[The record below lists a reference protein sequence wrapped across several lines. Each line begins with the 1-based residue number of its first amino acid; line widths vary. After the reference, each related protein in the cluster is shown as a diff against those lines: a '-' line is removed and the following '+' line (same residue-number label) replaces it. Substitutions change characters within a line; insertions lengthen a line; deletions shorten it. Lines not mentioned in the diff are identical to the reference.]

1 MIFGGML
8 MDNKKLIMASVS
20 AILAMGVGIGGAA
33 LYAGE
38 SAKAAA
44 KPGITK
50 AGCSGKDG
58 CGGKDGKA
66 CKDGESCKHG
76 KAACS
81 GKEGCKSKD
90 GKAACSGKEGCKSKE
105 AKTTSKVKDTK
116 ATQK

>member
-1 MIFGGML
+1 

-58 CGGKDGKA
+58 CGGKDGK
-66 CKDGESCKHG
+66 SCKH
-76 KAACS
+76 
-81 GKEGCKSKD
+81 